1 MLDFKGKKITVMGL
15 GVHGGGVGVAR
26 FLAKAGANV
35 IVTDLKT
42 KEDLKESTDALKG
55 LPIQF
60 ILGQHRN
67 EDFSRV
73 DMVIKNPDVP
83 SNAKPLQIARENKIP
98 IETDIG
104 IFFELCSASIIGVTG
119 TRGKSTTSA
128 LMADILK
135 LFKKNV
141 ILAGNIRISVLDEL
155 PKIKKEGLAVL
166 ELSSWQLEGLAVHR
180 KSPHI
185 AVMTNIMRDHMNRY
199 KNMDE
204 YVEAKKNILR
214 FQNQDDYAVLNYDD
228 NVLRDLAKEVS
239 AKVFFYG
246 LKMGD
251 IAEPNFFKGAWRK
264 EDKVVWG
271 DGAEEI
277 LDLNKVQLKGEHNV
291 YNILAAASVAKI
303 LGVPAPV
310 IQKGVYQFSG
320 LEGRLQHIKTLHEV
334 DYVNDTTSTTPDA
347 TIAAL
352 RSFPD
357 KKIILILGGNDK
369 ELEYVELASEIVSN
383 QNVKS
388 IVLLPGTATEK
399 ISIALR
405 AAGYQSEI
413 IQRDSM
419 DEAVAQAHRVALN
432 QELVLLSPAATSFA
446 LFKNEFDRGKKFNN
460 AVNGLD

>member
-67 EDFSRV
+67 EDFSRA
-73 DMVIKNPDVP
+73 DMIIQNPAVP

-128 LMADILK
+128 LVADILK

-204 YVEAKKNILR
+204 YIEAKKNILR

-228 NVLRDLAKEVS
+228 NLLRGLAKEVS

-246 LKMGD
+246 LKMEN

-277 LDLNKVQLKGEHNV
+277 IDLNKVQLKGEHNV
-291 YNILAAASVAKI
+291 YNILAAVSVAKI

-310 IQKGVYQFSG
+310 IQRGVYQFSG
-320 LEGRLQHIKTLHEV
+320 LEGRLQHIKMLHEV
-334 DYVNDTTSTTPDA
+334 DYINDTTSTTPDA

-369 ELEYVELASEIVSN
+369 ELEYAELASEIVSN
-383 QNVKS
+383 HNVKS
-388 IVLLPGTATEK
+388 IVLLSGTATEK

-419 DEAVAQAHRVALN
+419 DEAVTQAHRVALN
-432 QELVLLSPAATSFA
+432 QELVLLSPAATSFG